1 MFLFALRP
9 FGASDI
15 IHGSLVVL
23 WADEMYWTER
33 TSWYF
38 KIKFP
43 FHYTDRFKLF
53 FQDPAKKPSDV
64 YGSAHLLRLMTK
76 ISDMLSM
83 TPILDESGIKLIENI
98 LGQFL
103 DFLDSNLSKFFT
115 SKNYSEAS
123 EEYLKSLEVSQWNYF
138 LCINLFWSFS
148 IRVLSIRCIKKK
160 LYFFCFLLDGPSED

>member
-1 MFLFALRP
+1 MHFLRFQDQVSFFL
-9 FGASDI
+9 I
-15 IHGSLVVL
+15 T
-23 WADEMYWTER
+23 Y
-33 TSWYF
+33 
-38 KIKFP
+38 
-43 FHYTDRFKLF
+43 RFKLF

-123 EEYLKSLEVSQWNYF
+123 EEYLKSLEVSQ
-138 LCINLFWSFS
+138 
-148 IRVLSIRCIKKK
+148 
-160 LYFFCFLLDGPSED
+160 